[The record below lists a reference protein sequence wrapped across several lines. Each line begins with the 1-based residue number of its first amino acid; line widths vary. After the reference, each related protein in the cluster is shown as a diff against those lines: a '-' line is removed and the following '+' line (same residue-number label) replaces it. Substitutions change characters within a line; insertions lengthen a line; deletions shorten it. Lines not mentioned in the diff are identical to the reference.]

1 MVAEDARNS
10 GMRYRYAAE
19 FVAAIPKT
27 DLHVHLDGCLRI
39 PTLIELARE
48 RGVELP
54 AWDEAGLRREVF
66 RENYANLGEYL
77 HGFKY
82 TCAVLR
88 DAAALE
94 RCAFELAE
102 DAFAE
107 GVRYMEV
114 RFAPQLHVNEDLSTE
129 DTLLAVAAGLR
140 RAEQTFNARP
150 EVVDGKAPPYKC
162 GIIVCAM
169 RFFTGGFSPF
179 FASYVDAHKYRDQD
193 EIIVLASEDLA
204 RAAVAI
210 RDKHRLPIVG
220 FDLAGQ
226 EDGYPARAHRNAY
239 AYAHRNFLSKTV
251 HAGEAYGPE
260 SIFQAITEL
269 HADRIGHGFHMFSAD
284 RVRSPLIEDPEAY
297 CDALV
302 QYVADRR
309 TTIEVCL
316 TSNLQTMPEV
326 QSIEEHTF
334 GKMID
339 ARLSVTLCTD
349 NRLISNTT
357 VSNEIQ
363 LAVDHFALSPE
374 RLKHLMIYG
383 FKRAFYPGTYL
394 EKRAYV
400 RQVIDFYE
408 AQEAAFGLR
417 G

>member
-1 MVAEDARNS
+1 MVESKSVRSDARHS
-10 GMRYRYAAE
+10 YAPE
-19 FVAAIPKT
+19 FIAAIPKT

-39 PTLIELARE
+39 PTLIELAKE

-66 RENYANLGEYL
+66 RDSYANLGEYL
-77 HGFKY
+77 HGFMY

-102 DAFAE
+102 DAFLE

-114 RFAPQLHVNEDLSTE
+114 RFAPQLHVSEELSIE
-129 DTLLAVAAGLR
+129 DTILAVAAGLR
-140 RAEQTFNARP
+140 RAEDKFNSAAA
-150 EVVDGKAPPYKC
+150 VVDGDEPPFRC

-169 RFFTGGFSPF
+169 RFFTAGFSPF
-179 FASYVDAHKYRDQD
+179 FASYVDAHKYRDED

-210 RDKHRLPIVG
+210 RDRHNVPIVG

-226 EDGYPARAHRNAY
+226 EDGYPAGPHRAAY
-239 AYAHRNFLSKTV
+239 AYAHRHFLSKTV

-269 HADRIGHGFHMFSAD
+269 HADRIGHGFHIFSAD
-284 RVRSPLIEDPEAY
+284 KVRNPRIEDPEAY

-316 TSNLQTMPEV
+316 TSNLQTMPELE
-326 QSIEEHTF
+326 SIGDHAF
-334 GKMID
+334 GRMID

-357 VSNEIQ
+357 VSDEIQ
-363 LAVDHFALSPE
+363 LAVDNFAIMPE
-374 RLKHLMIYG
+374 RLKHLMVYG

-400 RQVIDFYE
+400 RQIIDYYE
-408 AQEAAFGLR
+408 AQERKFGLV